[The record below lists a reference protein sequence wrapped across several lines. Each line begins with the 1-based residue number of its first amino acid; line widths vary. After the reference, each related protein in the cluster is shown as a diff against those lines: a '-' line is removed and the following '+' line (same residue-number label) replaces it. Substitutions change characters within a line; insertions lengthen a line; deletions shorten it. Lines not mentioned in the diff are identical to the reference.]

1 MRSWPRSSFVTGDP
15 RRASSSPEAAPP
27 RPGRIEQLL
36 DRGAPLAFVAG
47 IVFNIVPGVFPL
59 IALKDIAELD
69 YGIAETVVVLLGFYA
84 IMFASSRSRS
94 WAISSRPHGRRRR
107 PNASTCGSTETPTG
121 SLSVPL
127 GIVGIVMV
135 VRGIV
140 GLVD

>member
-1 MRSWPRSSFVTGDP
+1 M
-15 RRASSSPEAAPP
+15 
-27 RPGRIEQLL
+27 L

-47 IVFNIVPGVFPL
+47 IILNIVPGVFPL

-84 IMFASSRSRS
+84 IMFAF
-94 WAISSRPHGRRRR
+94 I
-107 PNASTCGSTETPTG
+107 E
-121 SLSVPL
+121 VPLVGYLVAPAWTTKATQRFNLWLDRNSYGLAVGAL